1 MKEEDIMDTFGFI
14 GMGNM
19 GHAMLSGLLKNFDA
33 GQIVF
38 TAATDRTR
46 VKVSEET
53 GIKAMPT
60 NIELANSVK
69 YIIMAVKPQYYDIVI
84 HEIRN
89 VVSEDKIIISL
100 APGIS
105 TEQICDKFDANVRV
119 VRCMPN
125 TPATIGEGMTG
136 VSYDETCFTVEEMD
150 TIARFFG
157 SFGKFRIVDEKL
169 MDTVTCVSGSSPAY
183 VYMFIEALADSAVKY
198 GMKRDDAIEFAAM
211 TVKGAA
217 DMVLATGE
225 HPAVLKDRV
234 CSPGGTTIAGV
245 SALEENG
252 FRHAVIAATDSCYNK
267 CKGIK

>member
-1 MKEEDIMDTFGFI
+1 
-14 GMGNM
+14 
-19 GHAMLSGLLKNFDA
+19 
-33 GQIVF
+33 
-38 TAATDRTR
+38 
-46 VKVSEET
+46 
-53 GIKAMPT
+53 
-60 NIELANSVK
+60 
-69 YIIMAVKPQYYDIVI
+69 
-84 HEIRN
+84 
-89 VVSEDKIIISL
+89 
-100 APGIS
+100 
-105 TEQICDKFDANVRV
+105 
-119 VRCMPN
+119 
-125 TPATIGEGMTG
+125 MTG
-136 VSYDETCFTVEEMD
+136 VSYDETRFTLEEMD

-225 HPAVLKDRV
+225 HPAVLKARV

>member
-1 MKEEDIMDTFGFI
+1 MNTFGFI

-19 GHAMLSGLLKNFDA
+19 GHAMLTGLLKNYDA
-33 GQIVF
+33 GQIAF

-53 GIKAMPT
+53 GVKAMPT

-105 TEQICDKFDANVRV
+105 SDQICDKFDANVRV

-125 TPATIGEGMTG
+125 TPAMIGEGMTG
-136 VSYDETCFTVEEMD
+136 ISYDENQFTLEEMD
-150 TIARFFG
+150 TIARFFS
-157 SFGKFRIVDEKL
+157 SFGKFRIVDENL

-217 DMVLATGE
+217 DMVLNTGE

-245 SALEENG
+245 STLEENG
-252 FRHAVIAATDSCYNK
+252 FRHAVIAATDSCFNK
-267 CKGIK
+267 CKGIR